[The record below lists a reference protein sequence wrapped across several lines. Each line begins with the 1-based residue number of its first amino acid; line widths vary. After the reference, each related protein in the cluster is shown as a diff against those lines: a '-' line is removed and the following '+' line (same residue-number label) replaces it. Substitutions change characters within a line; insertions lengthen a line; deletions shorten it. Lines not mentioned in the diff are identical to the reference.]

1 MRSDNSFSMWTRRAQ
16 LLAVVATLLLSSL
29 PLIVTAA
36 TVDTVEQTPDVSPIG
51 AECARTYTV
60 QSGETLSGIA
70 VSAGVSVSSLIQA
83 NNITDANQIY
93 VGQELCIPGV
103 VVASSATT
111 IVASSLTTLPTSQP
125 SGTLAA
131 WTGNYY
137 SSREITGTAVL
148 TRQETAIHYD
158 WTTGSPDVSLPS
170 DNFSAVWTATSSF
183 EAGTFRFSARADDG
197 VRVYVDDRVLL
208 EDWNLHPA
216 TTTFGDIELTEG
228 DHSIRVEYFEAEG
241 MSSISVWWV
250 KKDQPELPPCETQPD
265 TRLSQYW
272 TQPALGCPS
281 AAAQT
286 VWSAWQPFERGHMI
300 WRQDNDAMFVFA
312 NAGEWKQFA
321 DNWSDQALSNSRGT
335 PPFGMQSPVRGF
347 GYLWE
352 TEDEV
357 YQKLGWATDPE
368 KGVCI
373 LLQEYEKGVL
383 AIGDPVDSCSGG
395 AHNFAQE
402 SVLALRALRA
412 LDTSTWNLVCKFQTH
427 SGLGSLWNQSE
438 YGCPVAAGRTLWSAW
453 QPFQRGHMIWRID
466 DDAIFAFVNDGGWE
480 RFPDDWDNQPL
491 TEVRGTPPTGMQSPV
506 RGFGRLWEMDE
517 EVFTDLGWATAVE
530 RGFCAVIQQYE
541 SGFLLLSD
549 TVVSCAEGKHNEA
562 TETDFSLHSLQAPNS
577 GAWTL
582 K

>member
-1 MRSDNSFSMWTRRAQ
+1 MRSENSFSMWTRRAQ

-103 VVASSATT
+103 VVASSVTT

-137 SSREITGTAVL
+137 NSREITGTAVL

-183 EAGTFRFSARADDG
+183 EAGAYRFSARADDG
-197 VRVYVDDRVLL
+197 VRVYVDDSVLL

-216 TTTFGDIELTEG
+216 ATTFSDIELTEG

-241 MSSISVWWV
+241 LSSISVWWV
-250 KKDQPELPPCETQPD
+250 KKVQPELPPCQIQPD
-265 TRLSQYW
+265 TRLSPYW
-272 TQPALGCPS
+272 SQSELGCPS
-281 AAAQT
+281 SAAQT
-286 VWSAWQPFERGHMI
+286 VWSAWQPFQRGHMI
-300 WRQDNDAMFVFA
+300 WRQDNDAMLVLA

-335 PPFGMQSPVRGF
+335 PPFGMKSPVRGF

-357 YQKLGWATDPE
+357 YQKLGWATDSE
-368 KGVCI
+368 KGICI
-373 LLQEYEKGVL
+373 LLQEYEKGIL
-383 AIGDPVDSCSGG
+383 AIGDPVASCFGEE
-395 AHNFAQE
+395 HNFAQV
-402 SVLALRALRA
+402 SVLATTTLVA
-412 LDTSTWNLVCKFQTH
+412 LDTGTWKLVCHNQIH
-427 SGLGSLWNQSE
+427 VELESLWNHAE
-438 YGCPVAAGRTLWSAW
+438 VGCPVAVGRTLWSAW
-453 QPFQRGHMIWRID
+453 QPFQSGHMISHTD
-466 DDAIFAFVNDGGWE
+466 DDAIFAFVNDGGWT
-480 RFPDDWDNQPL
+480 RFADDWDNQPL
-491 TEVRGTPPTGMQSPV
+491 TGERGTPPTGMQSPV
-506 RGFGRLWEMDE
+506 GGFGRLWEMDD
-517 EVFTDLGWATAVE
+517 EVFTDLGWATAEE
-530 RGFCAVIQQYE
+530 RGFCALIQQFE
-541 SGFLLLSD
+541 RGFLLLSD
-549 TVVSCAEGKHNEA
+549 TVVSCADGKHNEA